1 MPLALACSNEEKIKV
16 TASPTTPGG
25 NPATLDG
32 GLQAEVISGDGTV
45 EPDPSDPNSFFAVSG
60 VALGITEFRVHG
72 DAGLGSGVVEIQ
84 DIVTLT
90 VGGAMAANFGLTASA
105 PIPK

>member
-32 GLQAEVISGDGTV
+32 GLQAEVLSGTGTK

-60 VALGITEFRVHG
+60 PDVGQTVFRVFG
-72 DAGLGSGVVEIQ
+72 DADMGSGVVTIE
-84 DIVTLT
+84 DVVTLD
-90 VGGAMAANFGLTASA
+90 VAGAMAANFGLTASA